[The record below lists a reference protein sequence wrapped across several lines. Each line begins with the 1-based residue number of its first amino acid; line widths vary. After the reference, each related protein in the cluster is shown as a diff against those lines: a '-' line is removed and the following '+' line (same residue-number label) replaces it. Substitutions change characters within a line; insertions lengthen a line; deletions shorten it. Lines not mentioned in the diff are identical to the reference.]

1 MKQSFSSIEKYQPR
15 LLVVDDDAD
24 FLALLANFLKRMGY
38 HYDTAEDGEKALQK
52 LLTFSY
58 SLVLTD
64 MQMPKLNGLQLIAEV
79 KKRLPETDIIV
90 MTGYGHSY
98 GPAESIG
105 AGAIDY
111 ITKPFTKEELEAKL
125 KRVFR
130 ERQLVGAFRNAMNT
144 LKEEEVGLRQSLQEL
159 ETKLKEQSFELN
171 ETHTALRVMLR
182 QRAQDQREFKADFS
196 DRIMNEVLP
205 HLEKLNRTQLTETQ
219 KNLIAL
225 VNMHLGILS
234 SAEGRDSALG
244 HYPLTPTEY
253 RVANLIK
260 QGKASKEIAALLNIS
275 VGTVRSHRANLRKK
289 LRITN
294 QKKNLYKTLLSIP

>member
-24 FLALLANFLKRMGY
+24 FLAMLGNFLKRMGY

-64 MQMPKLNGLQLIAEV
+64 MQMPKLNGLQLITEV

-130 ERQLVGAFRNAMNT
+130 ERQLLRAFRDGMDA
-144 LKEEEVGLRQSLQEL
+144 LKKEETELRHSLQGL
-159 ETKLKEQSFELN
+159 GAKLRDQSFELN
-171 ETHTALRVMLR
+171 ETHTALRVMFR
-182 QRAQDQREFKADFS
+182 QRELDQRELRS
-196 DRIMNEVLP
+196 DLSTRTKEEVLP
-205 HLEKLNRTQLTETQ
+205 YLEKLNRTQLSEKQ
-219 KNLIAL
+219 RNLVDLTI
-225 VNMHLGILS
+225 MHLENLFSTEDQTFPFRLS
-234 SAEGRDSALG
+234 R
-244 HYPLTPTEY
+244 LTPSEY
-253 RVANLIK
+253 RIANLIK
-260 QGKASKEIAALLNIS
+260 QRKTSKEIATLLNIS
-275 VGTVRSHRANLRKK
+275 VGTVRSHRENIRKK